1 MLDYMVISMSY
12 VCMMVLH
19 QHHCLKT
26 W

>member
-19 QHHCLKT
+19 QPHCLKT